1 MKEVVLKV
9 SEALSQDVGS
19 GRARLDGKT
28 RLELDVTPGDII
40 EIEGSQ
46 KTSAV
51 VWRSRPMDEGK
62 GIIRIDNLTRKNAG
76 VGMGD
81 KVIVR
86 KIVPKVAKKVIMAP
100 AISQGQRIQFGQGI
114 EHLVKRGLLHTW
126 HRIIR
131 KFASIRRHKDRAQGN
146 RYDWRGNRSHC

>member
-51 VWRSRPMDEGK
+51 VWRARPMDEGK
-62 GIIRIDNLTRKNAG
+62 GIIRIDNLTRKNASSA
-76 VGMGD
+76 
-81 KVIVR
+81 R
-86 KIVPKVAKKVIMAP
+86 
-100 AISQGQRIQFGQGI
+100 
-114 EHLVKRGLLHTW
+114 
-126 HRIIR
+126 
-131 KFASIRRHKDRAQGN
+131 ASSI
-146 RYDWRGNRSHC
+146 